1 MEISKQHFVSV
12 QLTHEETLAVL
23 EQYVKQKLYLEQG
36 IAISNYKRED
46 YDQGCKDR
54 GAFFLYLREE
64 C

>member
-23 EQYVKQKLYLEQG
+23 ENYVKQKVFLEQR
-36 IAISNYKRED
+36 IALSSYKLED
-46 YDQGCKDR
+46 YDPDCKGK
-54 GAFFLYLREE
+54 GAFFMYLREE